1 MKKFTQLL
9 TALVFGSLMIFISCG
24 GGGGDDTPAEPD
36 SRIEIGENFV
46 KVASGAPDEV
56 TFDTDTRSEWSTLN
70 LTLTFNSETFAG
82 TYTVTGI
89 PDNEGSDAVFGVEGA
104 TGNWSFDDT
113 TGSAITLNGIP
124 MTATVTASK
133 VTLTFN
139 NEPGNRVA
147 AFEGDWKFVWN
158 L

>member
-24 GGGGDDTPAEPD
+24 PDKKKDPVEPD
-36 SRIEIGENFV
+36 ARIEIGENFV

-70 LTLTFNSETFAG
+70 LTLTFDSDTFDG
-82 TYTVTGI
+82 TYTVTGV
-89 PDNEGSDAVFGVEGA
+89 PDNEGSDAVFGAEG
-104 TGNWSFDDT
+104 TSGSWSFDGT
-113 TGSAITLNGIP
+113 STSAITLNGIA
-124 MTATVTASK
+124 MTATVTDSK